1 MAAGSPGAA
10 GVVSMERNEIPKRR
24 GVSPTR
30 RGVRR
35 LLILMT
41 FALGVAD
48 RWSDFLI
55 WVGAAR
61 HLRMGD
67 RCPGPQAPKT

>member
-1 MAAGSPGAA
+1 
-10 GVVSMERNEIPKRR
+10 MERNEIPKRR

-55 WVGAAR
+55 WIGAAAIFGWGISALVNR
-61 HLRMGD
+61 R
-67 RCPGPQAPKT
+67 RRPR